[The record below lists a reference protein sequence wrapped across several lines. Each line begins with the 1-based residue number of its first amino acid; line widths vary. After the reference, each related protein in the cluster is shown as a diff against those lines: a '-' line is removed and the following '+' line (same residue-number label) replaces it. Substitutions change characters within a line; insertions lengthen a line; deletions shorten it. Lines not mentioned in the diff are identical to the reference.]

1 MRAIRPIIFSFLC
14 IDYIAKKRDN
24 VFRMYSRENLA
35 AKESR
40 KENRMNNIFR
50 VARSRLD
57 RFLGSAS
64 NA

>member
-1 MRAIRPIIFSFLC
+1 MRAIRPILFFC
-14 IDYIAKKRDN
+14 TDYIAKERDN

-50 VARSRLD
+50 VARSIRID
-57 RFLGSAS
+57 F
-64 NA
+64 